1 MSIAL
6 VVTRGFGN
14 GTFNGTI
21 KDVVLRGYSIGETP
35 FPLGP
40 ITNIIGIID
49 ASPAF
54 LDGEIEPLS
63 TQKVGIINNSA
74 THLVGKIEP

>member
-21 KDVVLRGYSIGETP
+21 KDVVLRGYSIGEDPPIWTKQANAAASWAAQADSVTTWAGQADSSTTWTP
-35 FPLGP
+35 
-40 ITNIIGIID
+40 
-49 ASPAF
+49 
-54 LDGEIEPLS
+54 
-63 TQKVGIINNSA
+63 Q
-74 THLVGKIEP
+74 